1 MDVVKDAIG
10 HDDQMPAMYN
20 YDEGTFVAI
29 IAAGDEGNRNVVM
42 YPCRGHR
49 QMNFAC
55 AVPDTSLRNP
65 SQLEYSWNAKGS
77 ADELLEGI
85 QGFPEWLKRVFRRV
99 RDQEP
104 LPTYVKGRTML
115 IGDAA
120 HAMVPYQGQGAN
132 QALEDVEGLDV
143 LLADVTDRDGIP
155 GLLCTWDSVRR
166 PRASEIQ
173 RSSRASQAKIASRS
187 ASDAILSV
195 KPYMSIKE
203 AVAQLQGQQ
212 SGKIVA

>member
-1 MDVVKDAIG
+1 
-10 HDDQMPAMYN
+10 
-20 YDEGTFVAI
+20 
-29 IAAGDEGNRNVVM
+29 
-42 YPCRGHR
+42 
-49 QMNFAC
+49 
-55 AVPDTSLRNP
+55 
-65 SQLEYSWNAKGS
+65 
-77 ADELLEGI
+77 
-85 QGFPEWLKRVFRRV
+85 
-99 RDQEP
+99 
-104 LPTYVKGRTML
+104 ML

-203 AVAQLQGQQ
+203 ALAQLQGQQ